1 MPTYFR
7 QISNILSR
15 FLIVLVLYSLCRG
28 LFYALN
34 QTVFSGASTHELVK
48 VFLFGIRFDFS
59 AIIQLNLLFLAAYLL
74 PFNFVHNRYY
84 KRTADI
90 FFIVI
95 NATLLLIN
103 LCDTEYFK
111 YTGKRS
117 TADLFR
123 FVFMSD
129 DVAILLP
136 QFIHDFWYLGL
147 GWVILISV
155 GIFIYMRFFHR
166 PAGQYIFSLKMHCMA
181 LLLFSLLSGV
191 LFLGARGMGV
201 KPVRIITAGRYTATQ
216 NIPLLLNTPFCI
228 LHTFQKQHYTT
239 KRYFDDGTLSQLYD
253 PELYNPATATQR
265 TDNIVIIILE
275 SFSKEF
281 VGALNHGK
289 GYTPCLDRII
299 RNGLVFENAFANGKT
314 SMNALPAIFAGIP
327 GLMDDPYITSPFSGN
342 SIMPMPAILAAE
354 GYHTS
359 FFHGGRNGTMG
370 FDDFSHIAG
379 IKHYYGLNE
388 YRGPAAFDGKWG
400 IYDEEFLQFYAAT
413 LKTFPQPFFSS
424 VFTLSSHHP
433 YNVPERLKKKFA
445 AAPNSLLQ
453 SISYT
458 DYALGRFFQT
468 IATAPWYKHTL
479 FVLVADHTAV
489 GQSLEYNTRAGMY
502 RIPLVF
508 FHPGDNS
515 VKGMSSRVAQQ
526 TDIMPSLL
534 DYLGVKRPFTAFGS
548 SVFNAANQGFA
559 VNYLGGVY
567 QYFKNGFML
576 AFDGEKSTAL
586 YQITKDPL
594 LKHNLLNESATLAA
608 DMERQIK
615 AVIQQFDSRIINNR
629 LVNQRTQ
636 QNLNSHAPNK

>member
-1 MPTYFR
+1 MPAYIR
-7 QISNILSR
+7 QITNILSR
-15 FLIVLVLYSLCRG
+15 LLIILVLYSLCRG
-28 LFYALN
+28 LFYVLN
-34 QTVFSGASTHELVK
+34 QTAFSAVSTPDLLK
-48 VFLFGIRFDFS
+48 AFLFGIRFDFS
-59 AIIQLNLLFLAAYLL
+59 AIIQFNLPFLAVYLL

-84 KRTADI
+84 KRAADAS
-90 FFIVI
+90 FVVI
-95 NATLLLIN
+95 NAILLLLN

-136 QFIHDFWYLGL
+136 QFIHDFWYIGL
-147 GWVILISV
+147 AWGVFIAG
-155 GIFIYMRFFHR
+155 GIFVYIRFFHR
-166 PAGQYIFSLKMHCMA
+166 PAGRYAFSLKMHCMA
-181 LLLFSLLSGV
+181 LLLFSLVSGV
-191 LFLGARGMGV
+191 LFLGARGLGV
-201 KPVRIITAGRYTATQ
+201 KPLRIISAGRYTATQ

-239 KRYFDDGTLSQLYD
+239 KRYFNEIALSRLYD
-253 PELYNPATATQR
+253 PEQFPPVTSAHR
-265 TDNIVIIILE
+265 TDNVVVIILE

-281 VGALNHGK
+281 IGALNNGK

-314 SMNALPAIFAGIP
+314 SMLALPAIFAGIP
-327 GLMDDPYITSPFSGN
+327 GLMDDPYISSPFSGN
-342 SIMPMPAILAAE
+342 SIMAMPAILSAE

-370 FDDFSHIAG
+370 FDDFSHMAG

-400 IYDEEFLQFYAAT
+400 IYDEEFLQFYADS
-413 LKTFPQPFFSS
+413 LKTFPEPFFSS

-433 YNVPERLKKKFA
+433 YNVPQRLKKKFA
-445 AAPNSLLQ
+445 AAPNPLLQ

-468 IATAPWYKHTL
+468 ISTAPWYKHTL

-508 FHPGDNS
+508 FHPGNGGI
-515 VKGMSSRVAQQ
+515 KGTSSRVAQQ
-526 TDIMPSLL
+526 TDIMPSVL
-534 DYLGVKRPFTAFGS
+534 DYLGIKRPFTAFGS
-548 SVFNAANQGFA
+548 SVFNAANRGFA

-567 QYFKNGFML
+567 QCFKNDCL
-576 AFDGEKSTAL
+576 LSFDGEKSTAL
-586 YQITKDPL
+586 YRITTDPM
-594 LKHNLLNESATLAA
+594 LKHNLLNESASLAA
-608 DMERQIK
+608 DMDRQIK
-615 AVIQQFDSRIINNR
+615 AIIQQYDFRMLNNR
-629 LVNQRTQ
+629 LVNSTPAEMR
-636 QNLNSHAPNK
+636 P